1 MTAIVPGLNRRVLIC
16 FLQWAMQAVH
26 VFLILVRA
34 PGQPENIGFRRFQN
48 GTTKTRNQ

>member
-1 MTAIVPGLNRRVLIC
+1 MTAIVPGLNRRVLTC

-34 PGQPENIGFRRFQN
+34 PGQPENIGLRRFQN
-48 GTTKTRNQ
+48 GMTKT